1 MRIIPNTLDR
11 TTSPTIIINYQP
23 TGGFQ
28 HCSIV
33 DQSHVYVQT
42 VGYIIFILLTII
54 IIGVIINMYIYII
67 VKSLLW
73 SVNPCIYIYIYI
85 YYTYLSIIFAKF
97 DASFHQFSFSQVPS
111 GCLCMKGYF
120 GELKPSTSDSV
131 ALEDTM

>member
-1 MRIIPNTLDR
+1 MMIIPNTLDR

-54 IIGVIINMYIYII
+54 IIGVIINMYIYI
-67 VKSLLW
+67 LL
-73 SVNPCIYIYIYI
+73 
-85 YYTYLSIIFAKF
+85 
-97 DASFHQFSFSQVPS
+97 
-111 GCLCMKGYF
+111 
-120 GELKPSTSDSV
+120 
-131 ALEDTM
+131 

>member
-1 MRIIPNTLDR
+1 MMIIPNTLDR

-54 IIGVIINMYIYII
+54 IIIGVIINMYIYI
-67 VKSLLW
+67 LL
-73 SVNPCIYIYIYI
+73 
-85 YYTYLSIIFAKF
+85 
-97 DASFHQFSFSQVPS
+97 
-111 GCLCMKGYF
+111 
-120 GELKPSTSDSV
+120 
-131 ALEDTM
+131 